1 VLHLRHAQ
9 KQPHLPRENRHPASA
24 SGRTNIRYR
33 GSSRSATGV
42 TPVLKNCDLDSCALL
57 FNNYDTYLQFSTTA
71 KVFLLKKM
79 QQNDCS
85 QPGGDRNAKHYYED
99 EAQESDN
106 AFIDDDDVDPD
117 ESNSEAAEMT
127 REVISSMRN
136 RQQWKRSQELPCRLC
151 NDLRHVL
158 RYLLDLQ

>member
-1 VLHLRHAQ
+1 
-9 KQPHLPRENRHPASA
+9 
-24 SGRTNIRYR
+24 
-33 GSSRSATGV
+33 
-42 TPVLKNCDLDSCALL
+42 LL
-57 FNNYDTYLQFSTTA
+57 FINYDTYQQFSTTA
-71 KVFLLKKM
+71 KVFILKKM

-85 QPGGDRNAKHYYED
+85 QPGGDRNTKHYYED
-99 EAQESDN
+99 EAHESDD